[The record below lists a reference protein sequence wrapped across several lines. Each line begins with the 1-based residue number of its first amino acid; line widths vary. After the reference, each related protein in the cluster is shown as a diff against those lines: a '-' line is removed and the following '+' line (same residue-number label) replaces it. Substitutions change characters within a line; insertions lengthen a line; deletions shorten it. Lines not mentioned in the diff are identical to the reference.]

1 VDHRVDGSLKD
12 LKFVGDVKMTK
23 KTSPTVRSL
32 ALLRKEGY
40 SAQVTERY
48 NPYAHVRIDLFGF
61 IDVVAIRADVKGV
74 VGVQTTSQSNAST
87 RYHKILGIPEAK
99 MWLEAGN
106 QIIIHGWSKKGKKG
120 KRKLWNANTR
130 EITLKDFK

>member
-1 VDHRVDGSLKD
+1 MDHRVDGSLKD